1 MNNIIQSPSSCQ
13 GKSAFRFFEEF
24 PTKYCQDLLKIENCP
39 WGKNSNPIQFYI
51 SLGHTKISKN
61 QKVLINFFHREYFS
75 RGKACW
81 LKRRNIIKQSKV
93 NPKMKP
99 CNLTRVIGEL
109 VKRGILIKLT
119 METNKFKRIYL
130 LPNIQ
135 SEKQIQKEFK
145 EFEKENKDIM
155 FSYENYNKFI
165 R

>member
-1 MNNIIQSPSSCQ
+1 MNNIIQPPYLCQ
-13 GKSAFRFFEEF
+13 AKSAFKLFDQTA
-24 PTKYCQDLLKIENCP
+24 TKYCQDLLKLKNYP
-39 WGKNSNPIQFYI
+39 WGRASNPIQFYI

-61 QKVLINFFHREYFS
+61 QKLLIKFFHIEYFS

-81 LKRRNIIKQSKV
+81 LKRKNIIKQSKI
-93 NPKMKP
+93 NPNMNP

-109 VKRGILIKLT
+109 VKRGILLKLVL
-119 METNKFKRIYL
+119 ETGKFKRVYL

-135 SEKQIQKEFK
+135 SEEQTQKEFK
-145 EFEKENKDIM
+145 EFEEKDPGIS